1 MPFSLTTVYKNKAD
15 TMLGS
20 LSILHTSGGVIGQNP
35 TCQGLICKFS
45 NGGPWEEGKSGGR
58 LSLGKDLGER

>member
-1 MPFSLTTVYKNKAD
+1 
-15 TMLGS
+15 MLGS